1 MRIMAILFLLLGIL
15 ALIVGPR
22 TEKDAE
28 QRRDQSVALNFA
40 QFRQAV
46 MAHVLNE
53 PDAHD
58 GIVDTTD
65 LTLPEGWERLRP
77 WQARISQNRLYV
89 WGTAS
94 WAEVRAVRSIL
105 LNSWTLG
112 RSEQGILRPRHD
124 GRNITLPQFIP
135 DGCVVSLFSLE

>member
-1 MRIMAILFLLLGIL
+1 MRIMAILFLLLGVL
-15 ALIVGPR
+15 ALIIGPHSEKE
-22 TEKDAE
+22 TEHTRA
-28 QRRDQSVALNFA
+28 QSVALNFV

-46 MAHVLNE
+46 IDHVLNE
-53 PDAHD
+53 PGIHD
-58 GIVDTTD
+58 GVVDSA
-65 LTLPEGWERLRP
+65 LLVLPEGWERLRA

-94 WAEVRAVRSIL
+94 LAEVQAVRNL
-105 LNSWTLG
+105 LLHSWTLG

-124 GRNITLPQFIP
+124 GRSVTLPQFIP

>member
-1 MRIMAILFLLLGIL
+1 MKIMAVLFLMLGIL

-22 TEKDAE
+22 FENEPA
-28 QRRDQSVALNFA
+28 QRREQSVALNFV

-46 MAHVLNE
+46 MSLVLND

-58 GIVDTTD
+58 GIVDSA
-65 LTLPEGWERLRP
+65 LLVLPEGYELLRP
-77 WQARISQNRLYV
+77 WQARISENRLYI
-89 WGTAS
+89 WGSAS
-94 WAEVRAVRSIL
+94 WAEVQAVRDLL

-124 GRNITLPQFIP
+124 GRSITLPQFVP

>member
-1 MRIMAILFLLLGIL
+1 MKIMAVLFLMLGIL

-22 TEKDAE
+22 FESEPALWRE
-28 QRRDQSVALNFA
+28 PSVALNFV

-46 MAHVLNE
+46 LSLGLND

-58 GIVDTTD
+58 GIVDSA
-65 LTLPEGWERLRP
+65 LLVLPEGYELLRP
-77 WQARISQNRLYV
+77 WQARISENRLYI
-89 WGTAS
+89 WGSAS
-94 WAEVRAVRSIL
+94 WAEVQAVRDLL

-124 GRNITLPQFIP
+124 GRSITLPQFVP